1 MTSVRPQHAAAAAA
15 IKPWQYASTCHAC
28 RRPFGLFSS
37 RHHCRNCGH
46 SVCAV
51 HSKYKVELPLLKGP
65 QRVCNQCHMALL
77 ACRPKER
84 HVIRRVPAHPLRS
97 QSAALRRY
105 PWETPRETSEVF
117 QWDHESPLD
126 PVASL
131 KQRRWTPADNTTTNS
146 SVARSSS
153 STASTAL
160 QKSMQYYSAPH
171 IVDRGSTP
179 NADSPTASGNGANEE
194 ALWRISRTSE
204 MPSRWTAQL
213 NQRAPQLNLDPDDV
227 AIEVA
232 PPCSTF
238 DFTKYSTASSDI
250 MDFVPVRPHASELSR
265 SPPQSVCHTRATS
278 HDTSGLPD
286 VPTMAILIMQKR
298 ALEVDVERLQ
308 AKLADYRAAAARECR
323 ARRRLRRRS
332 KARRGHITAANGYVD
347 QGEYF
352 YAQLELKKA
361 LALDDKCWA
370 TWHAL
375 AECLLKCHWPNE
387 AALACQVSLE
397 LARTPVAVA
406 LLGRIRLR
414 QQRLSEA
421 IACFHEALE

>member
-1 MTSVRPQHAAAAAA
+1 MIITSRNLRIRDVTAKYLRNLYPHSAFYDPKTRLMRDNPNPDLNVDEVTFPGENILHCSGDAIMLAKTKLFAWEATEKGMTQDGELHPQAT
-15 IKPWQYASTCHAC
+15 PPLSSCASTK
-28 RRPFGLFSS
+28 RKSS
-37 RHHCRNCGH
+37 NWNRSHRD
-46 SVCAV
+46 
-51 HSKYKVELPLLKGP
+51 L
-65 QRVCNQCHMALL
+65 
-77 ACRPKER
+77 ER

-204 MPSRWTAQL
+204 MPSR
-213 NQRAPQLNLDPDDV
+213 
-227 AIEVA
+227 
-232 PPCSTF
+232 
-238 DFTKYSTASSDI
+238 
-250 MDFVPVRPHASELSR
+250 
-265 SPPQSVCHTRATS
+265 
-278 HDTSGLPD
+278 LPD